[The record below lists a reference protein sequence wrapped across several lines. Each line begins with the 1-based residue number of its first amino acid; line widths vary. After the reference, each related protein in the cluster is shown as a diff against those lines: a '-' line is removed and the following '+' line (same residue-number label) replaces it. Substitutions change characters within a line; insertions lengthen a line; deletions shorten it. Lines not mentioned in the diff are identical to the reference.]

1 MVRFSQNA
9 QKKAATN
16 RPFIKPNRILTMIAT
31 AFDLDSDQQRC
42 EQQATITEELF
53 INGESDGYCNGI
65 RPVSSDSAYM
75 AGYSQGLRRK
85 MIDIK
90 RQALLLEQEGL
101 AVEARVEAIFGE
113 KIPFY

>member
-1 MVRFSQNA
+1 MTT
-9 QKKAATN
+9 AT
-16 RPFIKPNRILTMIAT
+16 
-31 AFDLDSDQQRC
+31 FDLDLDQQRC
-42 EQQATITEELF
+42 EQQAAIAEELF
-53 INGESDGYCNGI
+53 INGESDGYCDGI
-65 RPVSSDSAYM
+65 RPASSDLAYM

-113 KIPFY
+113 KIPF